1 MFQIDKSV
9 LGTDGK
15 ILFNI
20 YEQLQEIISL
30 LKPQEVKEE
39 IKEPVKTEKFK
50 CNCGKTFDNERQLRG
65 HQIKCKSKG

>member
-1 MFQIDKSV
+1 MFNIDKSV
-9 LGTDGK
+9 LDTQSK

-20 YEQLQEIISL
+20 SEQLSELISL

-39 IKEPVKTEKFK
+39 IKEFK
-50 CNCGKTFDNERQLRG
+50 CSCGKGFEKQSQLRG